1 MSNNDN
7 LQEKIDKM
15 REKYRLEREKRLR
28 SDGSDQFVQVKGEFS
43 YFSEDPYSNDVS
55 ERDPREEKTDIVI
68 VGGGFGGLLAAARLS
83 AIGYS
88 DITVVEEG
96 ADFGGTWYWN
106 RYPGAQC
113 DVESYVYMPLLE
125 EVGSMPSEKYAHGN
139 EIFEHSRS
147 IGKHFGLY
155 DKALFQTRMIDAEWN
170 EDSST
175 WKVLT
180 NRGDSLDAKFLV
192 LATGNLTKPKLPGIP
207 GIEKFKGHMF
217 HTSRWDYGYTG
228 SDGRNDLTALRDK
241 RVAIIGSGATAVQVV
256 PNLAENVQQLY
267 VCQRTPSTIDI
278 RGNGPTDKNWF
289 ENLEPGWQEKR
300 IQNFTNVTNGVRED
314 EDLVADGWTDLMHKM
329 IEAYREKKRGVDLA
343 VDPTS
348 LAQYRKMEEIRA
360 RVEDTVMDKKAAES
374 LKPYYDMFC
383 KRPCFHD
390 EYLNSFNK
398 ENVTLLDTDG
408 RGVDSI
414 TSNGLIVK
422 GSEYSVDCIIFAT
435 GFEVGS
441 SMQRRVGIDLVGKGG
456 QRLSKKWGEGPRTLH
471 GIHTEGF
478 PNCFIMHGV
487 QSTIAFNVPH
497 HLDEQA
503 KTIADVVRYARE
515 KGFIKVES
523 SKEAEDSWVD
533 QVISTGQKVTSMNN
547 DPCTPGYYNN
557 EGQPKKNGRYY
568 RAYGGGPTRYFK
580 KLKEWRTTGDYE
592 GLTFS

>member
-241 RVAIIGSGATAVQVV
+241 RVAIIGVV
-256 PNLAENVQQLY
+256 LPLS
-267 VCQRTPSTIDI
+267 R
-278 RGNGPTDKNWF
+278 WF
-289 ENLEPGWQEKR
+289 
-300 IQNFTNVTNGVRED
+300 
-314 EDLVADGWTDLMHKM
+314 
-329 IEAYREKKRGVDLA
+329 
-343 VDPTS
+343 
-348 LAQYRKMEEIRA
+348 
-360 RVEDTVMDKKAAES
+360 
-374 LKPYYDMFC
+374 
-383 KRPCFHD
+383 
-390 EYLNSFNK
+390 
-398 ENVTLLDTDG
+398 
-408 RGVDSI
+408 
-414 TSNGLIVK
+414 LI
-422 GSEYSVDCIIFAT
+422 
-435 GFEVGS
+435 
-441 SMQRRVGIDLVGKGG
+441 
-456 QRLSKKWGEGPRTLH
+456 
-471 GIHTEGF
+471 
-478 PNCFIMHGV
+478 
-487 QSTIAFNVPH
+487 
-497 HLDEQA
+497 
-503 KTIADVVRYARE
+503 
-515 KGFIKVES
+515 
-523 SKEAEDSWVD
+523 
-533 QVISTGQKVTSMNN
+533 
-547 DPCTPGYYNN
+547 
-557 EGQPKKNGRYY
+557 
-568 RAYGGGPTRYFK
+568 
-580 KLKEWRTTGDYE
+580 
-592 GLTFS
+592 